1 MYADE
6 AVLIPQLL
14 EGLPYR
20 FFATSSIDALIH
32 AVESGLSPKATP
44 YTELFG
50 YKAIEEIIRGYQ
62 VIAEKG
68 EKARKELLNQFL
80 TASNFAGLSF
90 GTAGCAAVHAMSY
103 PLGGTFHVAHGEANY
118 AVFIGV
124 MKKHMEIRQ
133 DGKIQKL
140 NHFLSELLGCSYEE
154 VYEKL
159 EELLNKILSKKTMK
173 EYGATREMLAQWADS
188 VIEGQQRLMVNSFVP
203 LGRNE
208 VLEIYEGLFE

>member
-1 MYADE
+1 M
-6 AVLIPQLL
+6 
-14 EGLPYR
+14 
-20 FFATSSIDALIH
+20 
-32 AVESGLSPKATP
+32 
-44 YTELFG
+44 
-50 YKAIEEIIRGYQ
+50 
-62 VIAEKG
+62 
-68 EKARKELLNQFL
+68 
-80 TASNFAGLSF
+80 
-90 GTAGCAAVHAMSY
+90 
-103 PLGGTFHVAHGEANY
+103 AHGEANY

-124 MKKHMEIRQ
+124 MKKYMEIRQ